1 VRNYELANFYIG
13 NKLIFGL
20 PCRFPAKPSIF
31 ARRRAQVYDRT
42 RFFGMAGAPK
52 NFLP

>member
-1 VRNYELANFYIG
+1 MNWPIFILATSLFLG
-13 NKLIFGL
+13 
-20 PCRFPAKPSIF
+20 FPAKPSIF